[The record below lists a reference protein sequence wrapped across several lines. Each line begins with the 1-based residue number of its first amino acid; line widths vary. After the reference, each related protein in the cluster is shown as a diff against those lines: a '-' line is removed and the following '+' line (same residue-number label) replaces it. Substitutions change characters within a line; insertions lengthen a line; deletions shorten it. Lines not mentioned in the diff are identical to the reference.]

1 MRLRILPLFIASLI
15 ATGAFAQEAAFTN
28 RATELKDRAAADAR
42 TVAPLPEGASL
53 KVLERAGG
61 WTRVEAAGQQGWVRV
76 FHLRFPVTAQAA
88 PSSSGGLLG
97 GLTAALGGGRDSA
110 RGATL
115 ATTGIRGLSPEDLK
129 NASPDAAALARLQS
143 YRADD
148 STAERFAREGG
159 LEKVLADYSEGARR

>member
-1 MRLRILPLFIASLI
+1 MRLRLLPVAVATLFAC
-15 ATGAFAQEAAFTN
+15 AAFAQEAAFTN
-28 RATELKDRAAADAR
+28 RATELKDRASPDAR

-76 FHLRFPVTAQAA
+76 FHLRFPVTAQAGTD
-88 PSSSGGLLG
+88 SGGVLG
-97 GLTAALGGGRDSA
+97 NVTSALGFGRERSK
-110 RGATL
+110 GATM

-129 NASPDAAALARLQS
+129 NASPDPAALARLQS

-148 STAERFAREGG
+148 SAAQRFAREGR
-159 LEKVLADYSEGARR
+159 LERVAADFSQGSRR